1 MLHYFSNKIRS
12 PKSKNLAYNLNNSIQ
27 SAALIQKQAKSCLI
41 SQECILRCIAIDL
54 CIMVEY
60 QEIELQGHIIDSG
73 IMTQLF
79 DRIMDMGGNFE
90 ILVFDVG
97 KKKADPS
104 YARLRIAASTKA
116 KLHSILSELHRLG
129 VSPIEVK
136 DVHLVHAD
144 GEFKVPKGFYTTTN
158 HPTQV
163 KYDGEWIP
171 VTPTKMDFLI
181 VVDKKSKTARSTAL
195 AKVKKGDSVVV
206 GEQGV
211 NVTYPERP
219 RESSTFEFMHG
230 TVSPERPSETLIA
243 QIAREILEVRKKG
256 GKIAVVGGPAII
268 HTGADKALAEMI
280 HKGYIDVLFAGNALA
295 THDIEY
301 NLYGTSL
308 GMDISTGKPVM
319 GGHKHHLYAISEI
332 MRAGS
337 IKSAVDKGVVKGGI
351 MYECVKKNVPFVL
364 AGSIRDDGPLPDVIT
379 DVMTAQE
386 IMRKHIDGC
395 SMILMIA
402 TLLHSIAVGN
412 CLPSNVKTV
421 CVDINPASLTKLMDR
436 GSMQAIGIVSDA
448 GTFLPLLAKQLEIQ
462 SSSAKK

>member
-1 MLHYFSNKIRS
+1 MHIKVHHL
-12 PKSKNLAYNLNNSIQ
+12 
-27 SAALIQKQAKSCLI
+27 
-41 SQECILRCIAIDL
+41 DL
-54 CIMVEY
+54 GIMGES
-60 QEIELQGHIIDSG
+60 QEIELRGHIIDSG

-79 DRIMDMGGNFE
+79 DRVMDMGGNFE
-90 ILVFDVG
+90 ILVFDIG
-97 KKKADPS
+97 KKKTDPS

-129 VSPIEVK
+129 VRPIEVK

-144 GEFKVPKGFYTTTN
+144 GDSKVPKGFYTTTN

-171 VTPTKMDFLI
+171 VEPTKMDFLI
-181 VVDKKSKTARSTAL
+181 VLDPKNKTARSTAL
-195 AKVKKGDSVVV
+195 ARVRKGDQVVV

-243 QIAREILEVRKKG
+243 QIAREILDVRKKG
-256 GKIAVVGGPAII
+256 GRIAFVGGPAII
-268 HTGADKALAEMI
+268 HTGAAKALAEMV

-301 NLYGTSL
+301 NLFGTSL

-337 IKSAVDKGVVKGGI
+337 IKSAVDKGVVTGGI
-351 MYECVKKNVPFVL
+351 MYECVKKDIPFVL

-379 DVMTAQE
+379 DVMVAQDA
-386 IMRKHIDGC
+386 MRKHIAGC

-402 TLLHSIAVGN
+402 TLLHSVAVGN

-462 SSSAKK
+462 SSTAKK

>member
-1 MLHYFSNKIRS
+1 
-12 PKSKNLAYNLNNSIQ
+12 
-27 SAALIQKQAKSCLI
+27 
-41 SQECILRCIAIDL
+41 
-54 CIMVEY
+54 
-60 QEIELQGHIIDSG
+60 
-73 IMTQLF
+73 
-79 DRIMDMGGNFE
+79 
-90 ILVFDVG
+90 
-97 KKKADPS
+97 
-104 YARLRIAASTKA
+104 
-116 KLHSILSELHRLG
+116 
-129 VSPIEVK
+129 
-136 DVHLVHAD
+136 
-144 GEFKVPKGFYTTTN
+144 VPKGFYTTTN

-163 KYDGEWIP
+163 KFEGEWIP
-171 VTPTKMDFLI
+171 VEPVKMDFLI
-181 VVDKKSKTARSTAL
+181 VVDLKNKTARSTAL
-195 AKVKKGDSVVV
+195 AKIRKGDLVVV

-211 NVTYPERP
+211 NVSYPERP

-230 TVSPERPSETLIA
+230 TVSSERPSETLIA

-256 GKIAVVGGPAII
+256 GRIAIVGGPAII

-301 NLYGTSL
+301 NLFGTSL

-337 IKSAVDKGVVKGGI
+337 IKSAVDKGVVTGGI
-351 MYECVKKNVPFVL
+351 MYECVKKNIPFVL

-379 DVMTAQE
+379 DVMTAQDT
-386 IMRKHIDGC
+386 MRKHIAGC

-402 TLLHSIAVGN
+402 TLLHSVAVGN

-421 CVDINPASLTKLMDR
+421 CVDINPAALTKLMDR

-448 GTFLPLLAKQLEIQ
+448 GTFLPMLARQLEIQ
-462 SSSAKK
+462 SSAAKK

>member
-1 MLHYFSNKIRS
+1 VTFK
-12 PKSKNLAYNLNNSIQ
+12 
-27 SAALIQKQAKSCLI
+27 QKQAIFGHIC
-41 SQECILRCIAIDL
+41 QEYILRRIAIDL
-54 CIMVEY
+54 CIMVES

-79 DRIMDMGGNFE
+79 DRVMDMGGNFE

-97 KKKADPS
+97 KKKTDPS
-104 YARLRIAASTKA
+104 YARLRIAASSKE
-116 KLHSILSELHRLG
+116 KLHSILSELHRIGARPL
-129 VSPIEVK
+129 EVK
-136 DVHLVHAD
+136 DVHLVHAEGD
-144 GEFKVPKGFYTTTN
+144 RILPKGFYTTTN
-158 HPTQV
+158 HPTKV
-163 KYDGEWIP
+163 KYRGEWIN
-171 VTPTKMDFLI
+171 VEPTKMDFLI
-181 VVDKKSKTARSTAL
+181 VVNHKNKTAQSTSL
-195 AKVKKGDSVVV
+195 SEVKKGDLVVV

-211 NVTYPERP
+211 NVSYPERP

-243 QIAREILEVRKKG
+243 QIAREILEVRKNA
-256 GKIAVVGGPAII
+256 IVGGPAII

-295 THDIEY
+295 AHDIEY
-301 NLYGTSL
+301 NLFGTSL

-337 IKSAVDKGVVKGGI
+337 IKSAVDSGVVTGGI
-351 MYECVKKNVPFVL
+351 MYECVKKNIPFVL

-379 DVMTAQE
+379 DVMAAQDA
-386 IMRKHIDGC
+386 MRTHIAGC

-421 CVDINPASLTKLMDR
+421 CVDINPASLTKLMDASNR
-436 GSMQAIGIVSDA
+436 CGFRCRDI
-448 GTFLPLLAKQLEIQ
+448 PP
-462 SSSAKK
+462 SACKTARDTECCCKKIIFFQK

>member
-1 MLHYFSNKIRS
+1 
-12 PKSKNLAYNLNNSIQ
+12 
-27 SAALIQKQAKSCLI
+27 
-41 SQECILRCIAIDL
+41 
-54 CIMVEY
+54 MVES

-79 DRIMDMGGNFE
+79 DRVMDMGGNFE
-90 ILVFDVG
+90 ILVFDIG
-97 KKKADPS
+97 KEKTDPS
-104 YARLRIAASTKA
+104 YARLRIAASGKE
-116 KLHSILSELHRLG
+116 KLRSILSELHRLG
-129 VSPIEVK
+129 ARPLEVK
-136 DVHLVHAD
+136 DVHLVAAESD
-144 GEFKVPKGFYTTTN
+144 QVVPKGFYTTSN
-158 HPTQV
+158 HPTQI
-163 KYDGEWIP
+163 KYCGEWIP
-171 VTPTKMDFLI
+171 VGSIEMDFLI
-181 VVDKKSKTARSTAL
+181 VVDPGLKCAVARPL
-195 AKVKKGDSVVV
+195 GKIHKGDLVVV

-211 NVTYPERP
+211 NVSYPERP
-219 RESSTFEFMHG
+219 REQSTFEFMHG

-243 QIAREILEVRKKG
+243 KIAKEILEVRKNG

-268 HTGADKALAEMI
+268 HTGADKALAGMI
-280 HKGYIDVLFAGNALA
+280 HNGYVDVLFAGNALA

-308 GMDISTGKPVM
+308 GMDISTGNPVM

-337 IKSAVDKGVVKGGI
+337 IKKAVNKGVIKGGI

-379 DVMTAQE
+379 DVMAAQDK
-386 IMRKHIDGC
+386 MREHIPGC
-395 SMILMIA
+395 SLVLMIA

-421 CVDINPASLTKLMDR
+421 CVDINPAHLTKLMDR
-436 GSMQAIGIVSDA
+436 GTTQAIGIVSDA

-462 SSSAKK
+462 SGCGEK